1 MSGDRMKNHMAASRK
16 LGDGAI
22 VCPGIRHADNQAKG
36 IVSPQV
42 KKKEQWK
49 ARKAAELAAALKE
62 IE

>member
-1 MSGDRMKNHMAASRK
+1 MK